1 MNLRMLPSTVRFA
14 LLYLV
19 AVGAGQLSVLGMPG
33 ALPVVWPATAVAA
46 VWLISRT
53 DPVRRWADAGV
64 LFGLTTLAL
73 AAAGADLRVAL
84 VHGLS
89 AMIEALIFAG
99 AAARWLPGLW
109 APVAERGGA
118 RPMTTLRDLLRVLIM
133 AVFAGLAGAAIGGLG
148 EQFLTHDYAPTSI
161 AMWLVRDV
169 VSVLLFGAAARRLAD
184 LRLDRDAWPETVI
197 VCALSAGAYFYVF
210 SVNETL
216 PIGFALMAITVWV
229 ALRLPTVL
237 VIGHVMLFGTT
248 AAVFTLHGH
257 GPYALMRTTD
267 PGVPGLIVQLYIAVL
282 ALVGLALA
290 FSRDERTAL
299 IERLRASEHEATEKA
314 GLMTTIVNSMTEG
327 LAILDQTGHLVLR
340 NPAAGRLLGSTSQ
353 VTAGSALGSDYGF
366 FHPDGAPL
374 ADAELPYQRALA
386 GEDVQPMDVLIRNA
400 AVPEGRIVRFNVAR
414 LAGSGGPQHVVV
426 VFHDVT
432 ADRRHRDELMSFAG
446 VVAHDLLNPLTTIE
460 GWAEVLEAELAGY
473 KPAERVS
480 RIQRAAA
487 RMRTFLNG
495 LLAYTAAR
503 DGKLM
508 PTTINLQL
516 LLTDIANSR
525 YDQAESNGTTPP
537 QFAFGP
543 LDAVEAD
550 PVLTRQLLEN
560 LIDHALETAM
570 PGVPPQIGVSAQP
583 APNGMLR
590 IDILDNGRGIPA
602 GLSQAVF
609 TNFHRGEGTGGSG
622 LELAVCKRIVERHGG
637 TIEAIPNPYGS
648 GTRMTFTLPAG
659 RSAYARTLE
668 NQWQQTQ
675 SPRAQQ
681 PGATALHPR

>member
-1 MNLRMLPSTVRFA
+1 MTFSMVPSTVRYA
-14 LLYLV
+14 MLYLV
-19 AVGAGQLSVLGMPG
+19 AIGAGQLTVLGKPD
-33 ALPVVWPATAVAA
+33 ASPVIWPATAVAA
-46 VWLISRT
+46 VWLVNRN
-53 DPVRRWADAGV
+53 DALGRWIDVSVLGV
-64 LFGLTTLAL
+64 LSAAAL
-73 AAAGADLRVAL
+73 AIGDRPVVALIHGGAAMLEALLFAIAAG
-84 VHGLS
+84 
-89 AMIEALIFAG
+89 
-99 AAARWLPGLW
+99 RWLPGVWTSGGRPLTTLDDLQRVVL
-109 APVAERGGA
+109 VATVAALGGA
-118 RPMTTLRDLLRVLIM
+118 VL
-133 AVFAGLAGAAIGGLG
+133 GGLG
-148 EQFLTHDYAPTSI
+148 EELVTGDHSVTTI
-161 AMWLVRDV
+161 AVWLVRDV
-169 VSVLLFGAAARRLAD
+169 VSVLIFGAAARRLSD
-184 LRLDRDAWPETVI
+184 ITRDRQVWLEAVI
-197 VCALSAGAYFYVF
+197 IYALSAAAYFYVF
-210 SVNETL
+210 SVNQRL
-216 PIGFALMAITVWV
+216 PIGFVLLAITVV
-229 ALRLPTVL
+229 AAGRLPTVL
-237 VIGHVMLFGTT
+237 TIGHVMVFGTT
-248 AAVFTLHGH
+248 AAVFTQHDH
-257 GPYALMRTTD
+257 GPYAAT
-267 PGVPGLIVQLYIAVL
+267 GSSNLIVQLFVAVL
-282 ALVGLALA
+282 ALVGLSLA
-290 FSRDERTAL
+290 FSRDERTGL
-299 IERLRASEHEATEKA
+299 IARLRASEHEATEKA
-314 GLMTTIVNSMTEG
+314 GLMTTIINSMTEG
-327 LAILDQTGHLVLR
+327 LAILDQHGHLVLR
-340 NPAAGRLLGSTSQ
+340 NPAAGRLLGTTNQ
-353 VTAGSALGSDYGF
+353 VGGGAALGSDYGF

-374 ADAELPYQRALA
+374 TDAELPYQRALG

-414 LAGSGGPQHVVV
+414 LASPGGIQHVVV

-516 LLTDIANSR
+516 LLTDVANSR
-525 YDQAESNGTTPP
+525 YDQAESKGKQPP

-550 PVLTRQLLEN
+550 PVLVRQLFES
-560 LIDHALETAM
+560 LIDNALDLTQ
-570 PGVPPQIGVSAQP
+570 PGVPPQISVAAQP

-602 GLSQAVF
+602 GMRQAVF
-609 TNFHRGEGTGGSG
+609 TNFHRGEGSAGSG

-637 TIEAIPNPYGS
+637 TIEATSNPYGS

-668 NQWQQTQ
+668 NQWQHRPQAT
-675 SPRAQQ
+675 
-681 PGATALHPR
+681 GATTLHPG